1 MNVQWEAKVGPA
13 SIVAAAGIIIQCV
26 VVVWVASSIYTGLTR
41 TIVEQGAKIEKV
53 EKGSAD
59 RFKDVRDNI
68 KTAHEAQM
76 QNQTRLS
83 IVENTVGFIKDS
95 VTRLEA
101 SIKK

>member
-1 MNVQWEAKVGPA
+1 MHVQWETKVGPA

-53 EKGSAD
+53 EKGSDD
-59 RFKDVRDNI
+59 RFKVVRDSI
-68 KTAHEAQM
+68 QSARDSQA

-83 IVENTVGFIKDS
+83 VVETTVGFIKDS
-95 VTRLEA
+95 VQRLEA
-101 SIKK
+101 SIK